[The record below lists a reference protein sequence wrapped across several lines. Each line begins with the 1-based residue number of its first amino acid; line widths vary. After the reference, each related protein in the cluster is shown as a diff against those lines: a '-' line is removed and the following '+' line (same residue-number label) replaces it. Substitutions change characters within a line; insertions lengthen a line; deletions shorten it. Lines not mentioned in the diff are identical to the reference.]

1 MGRNPTR
8 RRVVTA
14 VGPLLVSVPLAG
26 CSGSSDGAD
35 GGGDFGPRTVETT
48 DQLAFDPAELP
59 AKPGQRVIWENV
71 GAAEHTVTAYE
82 DRIPDDAAYFASG
95 GFGSE
100 PAARDAYP
108 ADGGI
113 PSGESFEHVFET
125 TGTFEYFC
133 IPHEA
138 SGMKGIIVV
147 DEEGPQL

>member
-1 MGRNPTR
+1 MGRNATR

-14 VGPLLVSVPLAG
+14 MGPLLLSVPLAG
-26 CSGSSDGAD
+26 CSGSGDGAD
-35 GGGDFGPRTVETT
+35 GGSDFGPRTVEMT
-48 DQLAFDPAELP
+48 DELVFDPTELP

-71 GAAEHTVTAYE
+71 GTTEHTVTAYE

-100 PAARDAYP
+100 QDARDAYP
-108 ADGGI
+108 EEGGI
-113 PSGESFEHVFET
+113 PGGETFEHVFET

-138 SGMKGIIVV
+138 SGMKGTIEVAA
-147 DEEGPQL
+147 EGPQL